1 MNTSCLRSLVQAGLI
16 LCPLILSFLPTAVN
30 AADAKIPGWL
40 FEEIPNAGSHF
51 GVRPINHASLALSW
65 DVNELSNVVV
75 YVDPVGDAKLY
86 AQTPKPQLILLTHTH
101 PDHLSADTLKAVASD
116 KTVLVAPASVAAQL
130 PAEFKSRT
138 TILTNGQSATVC
150 DILIEAIPMYNTTPE
165 RAQYHPKGQGNGYVL
180 SKSGGLR
187 VYVSG
192 DTEDIPEMRALKNI
206 DVAFVCMNLPYT
218 MTEDQAASAVKAFKP
233 KIVYPYHYKGSDVQK
248 FKTLVGTNSDVNV
261 RLDDW
266 YAK

>member
-1 MNTSCLRSLVQAGLI
+1 MPPTPRFQAG
-16 LCPLILSFLPTAVN
+16 F
-30 AADAKIPGWL
+30 

-65 DVNELSNVVV
+65 DVNVLSNVVV

-86 AQTPKPQLILLTHTH
+86 AQTPKPQLILFTHTH

-150 DILIEAIPMYNTTPE
+150 DLLIEAIPMYKHDVRTRPVSPQGTGQRLRPVQE
-165 RAQYHPKGQGNGYVL
+165 RGPARLRERRH
-180 SKSGGLR
+180 GGHSR
-187 VYVSG
+187 NARSQ
-192 DTEDIPEMRALKNI
+192 E
-206 DVAFVCMNLPYT
+206 
-218 MTEDQAASAVKAFKP
+218 
-233 KIVYPYHYKGSDVQK
+233 H
-248 FKTLVGTNSDVNV
+248 
-261 RLDDW
+261 
-266 YAK
+266 